1 MQTRELTTRPRDPF
15 QALWQRFFD
24 PWTDG
29 SAEVAE
35 GAALPR
41 LNIGETEQAYQLT
54 FELPGIEEK
63 DIHVHVADRV
73 LTLLAERRD
82 ERDTQNATWHR
93 VEHRYGQLSRT
104 VQLPKNASSNGIEAL
119 FKNGVLTVTVPKTA
133 EAQRKTRRISIANG
147 G

>member
-1 MQTRELTTRPRDPF
+1 MQTTRELTTRARDPF

-41 LNIGETEQAYQLT
+41 LNIGETEQTYQLT
-54 FELPGIEEK
+54 FELPGVDEK

-73 LTLLAERRD
+73 LNLLAERKD
-82 ERDTQNATWHR
+82 ECDTENATWHR
-93 VEHRYGQLSRT
+93 VEHRYGQLSRSI
-104 VQLPKNASSNGIEAL
+104 QLPKNAASTGIEAV
-119 FKNGVLTVTVPKTA
+119 FRNGVLTVTVPKSPESRPTKVQIRSA
-133 EAQRKTRRISIANG
+133 
-147 G
+147 